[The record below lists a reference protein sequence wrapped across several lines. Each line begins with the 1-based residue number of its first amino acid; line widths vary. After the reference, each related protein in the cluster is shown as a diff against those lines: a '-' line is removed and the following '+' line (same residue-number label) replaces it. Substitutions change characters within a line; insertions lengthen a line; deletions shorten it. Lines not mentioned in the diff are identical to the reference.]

1 MNGKR
6 LMAMG
11 IIVTLSMST
20 VACGKKEET
29 TQTSAVAVEVE
40 NPTTGELTN
49 DTTYIGT
56 VEPQQQVYVI
66 PKVSGTV
73 TATYF
78 EVGDTVKEGDVLFKI
93 DDEAAQLQMASA
105 EASYNQAQAGVTA
118 ATSGSRDLQNYQT
131 ERSIQQLKDSLN
143 DAENN
148 IDDLEDNLGDLR
160 DARGKLG
167 TAKDQAQA
175 GLDAVNS
182 QMVSLEAEL
191 QNLQGDLSTAEEA
204 AKKTAQDANPE
215 ISDEELQAA
224 VSADAD
230 VQKYNASIKDVNAQ
244 ITELKTSQSSAQSAV
259 DQLNSQIQSV
269 EASKTQIKSSISQI
283 EDGKDT
289 IRDNLTTAE
298 QTYAI
303 TQNEVYPETDATYAA
318 QLQAASVGVD
328 SAKMQLDYYTV
339 KAPISG
345 VVEAANVKKEDM
357 AAAGNAAYIISNKDS
372 MTVTF
377 NVTEKAKNTMNEGDH
392 VTVERNGETFDG
404 TITEIGTMAGQQ
416 TKLFQVKATIPGAG
430 DSLPNGVSVKVSATT
445 EKEDGNTLVPFDSLY
460 FSGGDAYVYCVVDNK
475 LVRTSVTVGLM
486 DDDYAVIEDGLD
498 ADSLVVSNWSSKL
511 RNGADAEI
519 VSLNGEAVAP
529 QETESDKETVD
540 EPDSAEEEE
549 TTEDTSADAAADNE
563 ETDNSA
569 SDEEAAES

>member
-1 MNGKR
+1 MNRKR
-6 LMAMG
+6 LIAMG
-11 IIVTLSMST
+11 IIMTLSMST
-20 VACGKKEET
+20 VACGKKEEKT
-29 TQTSAVAVEVE
+29 EISKVAVEVE

-56 VEPQQQVYVI
+56 IEPQQQVYVT

-73 TATYF
+73 TAAYF

-93 DDEAAQLQMASA
+93 DDEAAQLQMKSA
-105 EASYNQAQAGVTA
+105 EASYSQAQAGVTA

-131 ERSIQQLKDSLN
+131 ERSIQQLKDSLD

-148 IDDLEDNLGDLR
+148 IDDLKDNLGDLR

-175 GLDAVNS
+175 GLDAATDAYYGQKDALTQKANDIQAQIDALGEGEDASALEEQKKGV
-182 QMVSLEAEL
+182 EAEL
-191 QNLQGDLSTAEEA
+191 DGY
-204 AKKTAQDANPE
+204 KKAMEQ
-215 ISDEELQAA
+215 
-224 VSADAD
+224 
-230 VQKYNASIKDVNAQ
+230 
-244 ITELKTSQSSAQSAV
+244 AQSAV
-259 DQLNSQIQSV
+259 DQLNSQIQSI

-283 EDGKDT
+283 ENGKDT

-298 QTYAI
+298 QTYSI
-303 TQNEVYPETDATYAA
+303 TQDEVYPETDATYAA

-328 SAKMQLDYYTV
+328 SAKMQLDFYTV

-357 AAAGNAAYIISNKDS
+357 AAAGNPAYIISNKDS

-377 NVTEKAKNTMNEGDH
+377 NVTEKAKNTMNVGDH

-430 DSLPNGVSVKVSATT
+430 DKLPNGVSMKVSATT
-445 EKEDGNTLVPFDSLY
+445 EKEDGNTLVPFDALY

-486 DDDYAVIEDGLD
+486 DDDYAIIEEGLD
-498 ADSLVVSNWSSKL
+498 TDSLVVSNWSSKL

-519 VSLNGEAVAP
+519 VSLNGEAVASP
-529 QETESDKETVD
+529 EQKED
-540 EPDSAEEEE
+540 AAEEE
-549 TTEDTSADAAADNE
+549 TTEDTSADAATENE

-569 SDEEAAES
+569 SDEEAAE

>member
-1 MNGKR
+1 
-6 LMAMG
+6 MG
-11 IIVTLSMST
+11 IIMTLSMST
-20 VACGKKEET
+20 VACGKKEEKT
-29 TQTSAVAVEVE
+29 EISKVAVEVE

-56 VEPQQQVYVI
+56 VEPQQQVYVT

-73 TATYF
+73 TAAYF

-93 DDEAAQLQMASA
+93 DDEAAQLQMKSA
-105 EASYNQAQAGVTA
+105 EASYSQAQAGVTA

-131 ERSIQQLKDSLN
+131 ERSIQQLKDSLD

-175 GLDAVNS
+175 GLDAATDAYYN
-182 QMVSLEAEL
+182 QKTDLEKKMTDIQNQINDLSSGENADSEETKKQISDLTDQKKGVAAEL
-191 QNLQGDLSTAEEA
+191 DGY
-204 AKKTAQDANPE
+204 KKAMDQ
-215 ISDEELQAA
+215 
-224 VSADAD
+224 
-230 VQKYNASIKDVNAQ
+230 
-244 ITELKTSQSSAQSAV
+244 AQSAV

-269 EASKTQIKSSISQI
+269 EASKTQLKSSISQI
-283 EDGKDT
+283 ENGKDT

-298 QTYAI
+298 QTYSI

-328 SAKMQLDYYTV
+328 SAKMQLDFYTV

-357 AAAGNAAYIISNKDS
+357 AAAGNPAYIISNKDS

-377 NVTEKAKNTMNEGDH
+377 NVTEKAKNTMNAGDH

-430 DSLPNGVSVKVSATT
+430 DKLPNGVSVKVSATT
-445 EKEDGNTLVPFDSLY
+445 EKEDGSTLVPFDALY

-486 DDDYAVIEDGLD
+486 DDDHAVIEDGLD

-519 VSLNGEAVAP
+519 VSLNGEAVASP
-529 QETESDKETVD
+529 EQKED
-540 EPDSAEEEE
+540 AAEEE
-549 TTEDTSADAAADNE
+549 TTEDTSADAAAENE

-569 SDEEAAES
+569 SDEEAAE

>member
-1 MNGKR
+1 
-6 LMAMG
+6 MG
-11 IIVTLSMST
+11 IIMTLSMST
-20 VACGKKEET
+20 VACGKKEEKT
-29 TQTSAVAVEVE
+29 EISKVAVEVE

-56 VEPQQQVYVI
+56 VEPQQQVYVT

-73 TATYF
+73 TAAYF

-93 DDEAAQLQMASA
+93 DDEAAQLQMKSA
-105 EASYNQAQAGVTA
+105 EASYSQAQAGVTA

-131 ERSIQQLKDSLN
+131 ERSIQQLKDSLD

-148 IDDLEDNLGDLR
+148 IDDLKDNLGDLR
-160 DARGKLG
+160 DAGGKLG

-175 GLDAVNS
+175 GLDAATDAYYGQKDALTQKANDIQAQIDALGEGEDASALEEQKKGV
-182 QMVSLEAEL
+182 EAEL
-191 QNLQGDLSTAEEA
+191 DGY
-204 AKKTAQDANPE
+204 KKAMEQT
-215 ISDEELQAA
+215 
-224 VSADAD
+224 
-230 VQKYNASIKDVNAQ
+230 
-244 ITELKTSQSSAQSAV
+244 QSAV
-259 DQLNSQIQSV
+259 DQLNSQIQSI

-283 EDGKDT
+283 ENGKDT

-298 QTYAI
+298 QTYSI

-328 SAKMQLDYYTV
+328 SAKMQLDFYTV

-357 AAAGNAAYIISNKDS
+357 AAAGNPAYIISNKDS

-377 NVTEKAKNTMNEGDH
+377 NVTEKAKNTMNVGDH

-430 DSLPNGVSVKVSATT
+430 DKLPNGVSVKVSATT
-445 EKEDGNTLVPFDSLY
+445 EKEDGNTLVPFDALY

-486 DDDYAVIEDGLD
+486 DDDYAIIEEGLD
-498 ADSLVVSNWSSKL
+498 TDSLVVSNWSSKL

-519 VSLNGEAVAP
+519 VSLNGEAVASSE
-529 QETESDKETVD
+529 QKED
-540 EPDSAEEEE
+540 AAEEE
-549 TTEDTSADAAADNE
+549 TTEDTSADAATENE

-569 SDEEAAES
+569 SDEEAAE

>member
-1 MNGKR
+1 MNRKR
-6 LMAMG
+6 LIAMG
-11 IIVTLSMST
+11 IIMTLSMST
-20 VACGKKEET
+20 VACGKKEEKT
-29 TQTSAVAVEVE
+29 EISKVAVEVE

-56 VEPQQQVYVI
+56 VEPQQQVYVT

-73 TATYF
+73 TAAYF

-93 DDEAAQLQMASA
+93 DDEAAQLQMKSA
-105 EASYNQAQAGVTA
+105 EASYSQAEAGVTA

-131 ERSIQQLKDSLN
+131 ERSIQQLKDSLD

-175 GLDAVNS
+175 GLDAATDAYYN
-182 QMVSLEAEL
+182 QKTDLEKKMTDIQNQINDLSSGENADSEETKKQISDLTDQKKGVAAEL
-191 QNLQGDLSTAEEA
+191 DGY
-204 AKKTAQDANPE
+204 KKAMDQ
-215 ISDEELQAA
+215 
-224 VSADAD
+224 
-230 VQKYNASIKDVNAQ
+230 
-244 ITELKTSQSSAQSAV
+244 AQSAV

-269 EASKTQIKSSISQI
+269 EASKTQLKSSISQI
-283 EDGKDT
+283 ENGKDT

-298 QTYAI
+298 QTYSI

-328 SAKMQLDYYTV
+328 SAKMQLDFYTV

-357 AAAGNAAYIISNKDS
+357 AAAGNPAYIISNKDS

-377 NVTEKAKNTMNEGDH
+377 NVTEKAKNTMNVGDH

-430 DSLPNGVSVKVSATT
+430 DKLPNGVSVKVSATT
-445 EKEDGNTLVPFDSLY
+445 EKEDGSTLVPFDALY

-475 LVRTSVTVGLM
+475 LVRTSVAVGLM
-486 DDDYAVIEDGLD
+486 DDDHAIIEEGLD
-498 ADSLVVSNWSSKL
+498 TDSLVVSNWSSKL

-519 VSLNGEAVAP
+519 VSLNGEAVTSP
-529 QETESDKETVD
+529 EQEDD
-540 EPDSAEEEE
+540 AAEEE
-549 TTEDTSADAAADNE
+549 TTEDTSADAAAENE

-569 SDEEAAES
+569 SDEEAAE

>member
-1 MNGKR
+1 MNRKR
-6 LMAMG
+6 LIAMG
-11 IIVTLSMST
+11 IIMTLSMST
-20 VACGKKEET
+20 VACGKKEEKT
-29 TQTSAVAVEVE
+29 EISKVAVEVE

-56 VEPQQQVYVI
+56 VEPQQQVYVT

-73 TATYF
+73 TAAYF

-93 DDEAAQLQMASA
+93 DDEAAQLQMKSA
-105 EASYNQAQAGVTA
+105 EASYSQAQAGVTA

-131 ERSIQQLKDSLN
+131 EEQIRQLKEKLSDADDS
-143 DAENN
+143 
-148 IDDLEDNLGDLR
+148 IDDMEDDL
-160 DARGKLG
+160 DKLREQKG
-167 TAKDQAQA
+167 TASKQVTTTQATVDQLTEALGVQKNALADAQKA
-175 GLDAVNS
+175 YDDAQTALTTASETKTDEDGNEIVPDETALKSLKDAVDSTKKNLELAQSKENELTS
-182 QMVSLEAEL
+182 QLAIAK
-191 QNLQGDLSTAEEA
+191 QGLSTA
-204 AKKTAQDANPE
+204 
-215 ISDEELQAA
+215 QAA
-224 VSADAD
+224 
-230 VQKYNASIKDVNAQ
+230 
-244 ITELKTSQSSAQSAV
+244 
-259 DQLNSQIQSV
+259 LNSIESG
-269 EASKTQIKSSISQI
+269 KTQLKSGI
-283 EDGKDT
+283 EQLKDGKDT
-289 IRDNLTTAE
+289 IQDNLNTAE
-298 QTYAI
+298 QTYSI

-328 SAKMQLDYYTV
+328 SAKMQLDFYTV

-357 AAAGNAAYIISNKDS
+357 AAAGNPAYIISNKDS

-377 NVTEKAKNTMNEGDH
+377 NVTEKAKNTMNVGDH

-430 DSLPNGVSVKVSATT
+430 DKLPNGVSVKVSATT
-445 EKEDGNTLVPFDSLY
+445 EKEDGSTLVPFDALY

-486 DDDYAVIEDGLD
+486 DDDHAIIEDGLD

-519 VSLNGEAVAP
+519 VSLNGEAVASP
-529 QETESDKETVD
+529 EK
-540 EPDSAEEEE
+540 EEEA
-549 TTEDTSADAAADNE
+549 TEDTPADAAAENE
-563 ETDNSA
+563 KTDNSA
-569 SDEEAAES
+569 SDEEAAE

>member
-1 MNGKR
+1 
-6 LMAMG
+6 MG
-11 IIVTLSMST
+11 IIMTLSMST
-20 VACGKKEET
+20 VACGKKEEKT
-29 TQTSAVAVEVE
+29 EISKVAVEVE

-56 VEPQQQVYVI
+56 VEPQQQVYVT

-73 TATYF
+73 TAAYF

-93 DDEAAQLQMASA
+93 DDEAAQLQMKSA
-105 EASYNQAQAGVTA
+105 EASYSQAEAGVTA

-131 ERSIQQLKDSLN
+131 EEQIRQLKEKLSDADDS
-143 DAENN
+143 
-148 IDDLEDNLGDLR
+148 IDDMEDDLDKLR
-160 DARGKLG
+160 DQKKTATSQVSSTQTTVDQLTESLG
-167 TAKDQAQA
+167 VQNEAVQTAQA
-175 GLDAVNS
+175 DVDAAQKALDDAKAAGESETAGEGEDGAETPVPDTSAQQKALELAQANLDAAKSKVEATSS
-182 QMVSLEAEL
+182 QLAIAK
-191 QNLQGDLSTAEEA
+191 QGLSTA
-204 AKKTAQDANPE
+204 
-215 ISDEELQAA
+215 QAA
-224 VSADAD
+224 
-230 VQKYNASIKDVNAQ
+230 
-244 ITELKTSQSSAQSAV
+244 
-259 DQLNSQIQSV
+259 LNSIESG
-269 EASKTQIKSSISQI
+269 KTQLKSGI
-283 EDGKDT
+283 EQLKDGKDT
-289 IRDNLTTAE
+289 IQDNLNTAE
-298 QTYAI
+298 QTYSI

-328 SAKMQLDYYTV
+328 SAKMQLDFYTV

-357 AAAGNAAYIISNKDS
+357 AAAGNSAYIISNKDS

-377 NVTEKAKNTMNEGDH
+377 NVTEKAKNTMNVGDH

-430 DSLPNGVSVKVSATT
+430 DKLPNGVSVKVSATT
-445 EKEDGNTLVPFDSLY
+445 EKEDGSTLVPFDALY

-486 DDDYAVIEDGLD
+486 DDDHAIIEDGLD

-519 VSLNGEAVAP
+519 VSLNGESVASP
-529 QETESDKETVD
+529 EQ
-540 EPDSAEEEE
+540 EEEA
-549 TTEDTSADAAADNE
+549 TEDTPADAAAETE

-569 SDEEAAES
+569 SDEEAAE

>member
-1 MNGKR
+1 
-6 LMAMG
+6 MG
-11 IIVTLSMST
+11 IIMTLSMST
-20 VACGKKEET
+20 VACGKKEEKT
-29 TQTSAVAVEVE
+29 EISKVAVEVE

-56 VEPQQQVYVI
+56 VEPQQQVYVT

-73 TATYF
+73 TAAYF

-93 DDEAAQLQMASA
+93 DDEAAQLQMKSA
-105 EASYNQAQAGVTA
+105 EASYSQAEAGVTA

-131 ERSIQQLKDSLN
+131 ERSIQQLKDSLD

-148 IDDLEDNLGDLR
+148 IDDLKDNLGDLR

-191 QNLQGDLSTAEEA
+191 QNLQGDLEKAKNDVKTENPDMSEADLEDAINNDATVKDCNTAIE
-204 AKKTAQDANPE
+204 K
-215 ISDEELQAA
+215 
-224 VSADAD
+224 
-230 VQKYNASIKDVNAQ
+230 VNEQ

-283 EDGKDT
+283 ENGKDT

-298 QTYAI
+298 QTYSI

-328 SAKMQLDYYTV
+328 SAKMQLDFYTV

-357 AAAGNAAYIISNKDS
+357 AAAGNPAYIISNKDS

-377 NVTEKAKNTMNEGDH
+377 NVTEKAKNTMNVGDH

-430 DSLPNGVSVKVSATT
+430 DKLPNGVSVKVSATT
-445 EKEDGNTLVPFDSLY
+445 EKEDGSTLVPFDALY

-486 DDDYAVIEDGLD
+486 DDDHAIIEDGLD

-519 VSLNGEAVAP
+519 VSLNGEAVASP
-529 QETESDKETVD
+529 EQ
-540 EPDSAEEEE
+540 EEEA
-549 TTEDTSADAAADNE
+549 TEDTPADAAAENE
-563 ETDNSA
+563 KTDNSA
-569 SDEEAAES
+569 SDEEAAE

>member
-1 MNGKR
+1 MNRKR
-6 LMAMG
+6 LIAMG
-11 IIVTLSMST
+11 IIMTLSMST
-20 VACGKKEET
+20 VACGKKEEKT
-29 TQTSAVAVEVE
+29 EISKVAVEVE

-56 VEPQQQVYVI
+56 VEPQQQVYVT

-73 TATYF
+73 TAAYF

-93 DDEAAQLQMASA
+93 DDEAAQLQMKSA
-105 EASYNQAQAGVTA
+105 EASYSQAQAGVTA

-131 ERSIQQLKDSLN
+131 ERSIQQLKDSLD

-175 GLDAVNS
+175 GLDAATDAYYGQKDALIQKANDIQAQIDALGEGEDASALEEQKKGV
-182 QMVSLEAEL
+182 EAEL
-191 QNLQGDLSTAEEA
+191 DGY
-204 AKKTAQDANPE
+204 KKTMEQ
-215 ISDEELQAA
+215 
-224 VSADAD
+224 
-230 VQKYNASIKDVNAQ
+230 
-244 ITELKTSQSSAQSAV
+244 AQSAV
-259 DQLNSQIQSV
+259 DQLNSQIQSI

-283 EDGKDT
+283 ENGKDT

-298 QTYAI
+298 QTYSI

-328 SAKMQLDYYTV
+328 SAKMQLDFYTV

-357 AAAGNAAYIISNKDS
+357 AATGNPAYIISNKDS

-377 NVTEKAKNTMNEGDH
+377 NVTEKAKNTMNVGDH

-430 DSLPNGVSVKVSATT
+430 DKLPNGVSVKVNATT
-445 EKEDGNTLVPFDSLY
+445 EKEDGSTLVPFDALY

-486 DDDYAVIEDGLD
+486 DDDHAIIEEGLD
-498 ADSLVVSNWSSKL
+498 TDSLVVSNWSSKL

-519 VSLNGEAVAP
+519 VSLNGEAVASP
-529 QETESDKETVD
+529 EQ
-540 EPDSAEEEE
+540 EEEA
-549 TTEDTSADAAADNE
+549 TEDTSADAAAENE

-569 SDEEAAES
+569 SDEEAAE

>member
-519 VSLNGEAVAP
+519 VSLNGEAVTP
-529 QETESDKETVD
+529 QETESGEETVD
-540 EPDSAEEEE
+540 ETDSAEEEE

>member
-1 MNGKR
+1 MNRKR
-6 LMAMG
+6 LIAMG
-11 IIVTLSMST
+11 IIMTLSMST
-20 VACGKKEET
+20 VACGKKEEKT
-29 TQTSAVAVEVE
+29 EISKVAVEVE

-56 VEPQQQVYVI
+56 VEPQQQVYVT

-73 TATYF
+73 TAAYV

-93 DDEAAQLQMASA
+93 DDEAAQLQMKSA
-105 EASYNQAQAGVTA
+105 EASYSQAEAGVTA

-131 ERSIQQLKDSLN
+131 ERSIQQLKDSLD

-204 AKKTAQDANPE
+204 AKRAAKDANPD
-215 ISDEELQAA
+215 ISDEDLQAA

-230 VQKYNASIKDVNAQ
+230 VQRYNVSIKDVNAQ

-269 EASKTQIKSSISQI
+269 EASKTQLKSSISQI
-283 EDGKDT
+283 ENGKDT

-298 QTYAI
+298 QTYSI

-328 SAKMQLDYYTV
+328 SAKMQLDFYTV

-357 AAAGNAAYIISNKDS
+357 AAAGNPAYIISNKDS

-377 NVTEKAKNTMNEGDH
+377 NVTEKAKNTMNVGDH

-430 DSLPNGVSVKVSATT
+430 DKLPNGVSVKVSATT
-445 EKEDGNTLVPFDSLY
+445 EKEDGSTLVPFDALY

-486 DDDYAVIEDGLD
+486 DDDHAIIEDGLD
-498 ADSLVVSNWSSKL
+498 ADSLVVSNWSSRL

-519 VSLNGEAVAP
+519 VSLNGEAVTP
-529 QETESDKETVD
+529 QEQEDD
-540 EPDSAEEEE
+540 AAEEE
-549 TTEDTSADAAADNE
+549 TTEDTSADAAAENE

-569 SDEEAAES
+569 SDEEAAE

>member
-1 MNGKR
+1 MNRKR
-6 LMAMG
+6 LIAMG
-11 IIVTLSMST
+11 IIMTLSMST
-20 VACGKKEET
+20 VACGKKEEKT
-29 TQTSAVAVEVE
+29 EISKVAVEVE

-56 VEPQQQVYVI
+56 IEPQQQVYVT

-73 TATYF
+73 TAAYF

-93 DDEAAQLQMASA
+93 DDEAAQLQMKSA
-105 EASYNQAQAGVTA
+105 EASYSQAQAGVTA

-131 ERSIQQLKDSLN
+131 ERSIQQLKDSLD

-204 AKKTAQDANPE
+204 AKKAAKDANPD
-215 ISDEELQAA
+215 ISDEDLQAA

-269 EASKTQIKSSISQI
+269 EASKTQLKSSISQI
-283 EDGKDT
+283 ENGKDT

-298 QTYAI
+298 QTYSI

-328 SAKMQLDYYTV
+328 SAKMQLDFYTV

-357 AAAGNAAYIISNKDS
+357 AAAGNPAYIISNKDS

-377 NVTEKAKNTMNEGDH
+377 NVTENAKNTMNVGDH

-430 DSLPNGVSVKVSATT
+430 DKLPNGVSVKVSATT
-445 EKEDGNTLVPFDSLY
+445 EKEDGSTLVPFDALY

-486 DDDYAVIEDGLD
+486 DDDHAIIEEGLD

-519 VSLNGEAVAP
+519 VSLNGETVTP
-529 QETESDKETVD
+529 QEQEDD
-540 EPDSAEEEE
+540 AAEEE
-549 TTEDTSADAAADNE
+549 TTEDTSADAAAENE

-569 SDEEAAES
+569 SDEEAAE

>member
-1 MNGKR
+1 MNRKR
-6 LMAMG
+6 LIAMG
-11 IIVTLSMST
+11 IIMTLSMST
-20 VACGKKEET
+20 VACGKKEEKT
-29 TQTSAVAVEVE
+29 EISKVAVEVE

-56 VEPQQQVYVI
+56 VEPQQQVYVT

-73 TATYF
+73 TAAYF

-93 DDEAAQLQMASA
+93 DDEAAQLQMKSA
-105 EASYNQAQAGVTA
+105 EASYSQAEAGVTA

-131 ERSIQQLKDSLN
+131 ERSIQQLKDSLD

-191 QNLQGDLSTAEEA
+191 QNLQGDLEK
-204 AKKTAQDANPE
+204 AKNDVKTANPDMSEADLEDAINN
-215 ISDEELQAA
+215 
-224 VSADAD
+224 DAT
-230 VQKYNASIKDVNAQ
+230 VKNCNTAIEKVNAQ

-269 EASKTQIKSSISQI
+269 EASKTQLKSSISQI
-283 EDGKDT
+283 ENGKDT

-298 QTYAI
+298 QTYSI

-328 SAKMQLDYYTV
+328 SAKMQLDFYTV

-357 AAAGNAAYIISNKDS
+357 AAAGNPAYIISNKDS

-377 NVTEKAKNTMNEGDH
+377 NVTEKAKNTMNVGDH

-430 DSLPNGVSVKVSATT
+430 DKLPNGVSVKVSATT
-445 EKEDGNTLVPFDSLY
+445 EKEDGSTLVSFDALY

-486 DDDYAVIEDGLD
+486 DDDHAIIEEGLD
-498 ADSLVVSNWSSKL
+498 TDSLVVSNWSSKL

-519 VSLNGEAVAP
+519 VSLNGEAVASP
-529 QETESDKETVD
+529 EQKEN
-540 EPDSAEEEE
+540 AAEEE
-549 TTEDTSADAAADNE
+549 TTEDTSADAAAENE

-569 SDEEAAES
+569 SDEEAAE

>member
-1 MNGKR
+1 MNRKR
-6 LMAMG
+6 LIAMG
-11 IIVTLSMST
+11 IIMTLSMST
-20 VACGKKEET
+20 VACGKKEEKT
-29 TQTSAVAVEVE
+29 EISKVAVEVE

-56 VEPQQQVYVI
+56 IEPQQQVYVT

-73 TATYF
+73 TAAYF

-93 DDEAAQLQMASA
+93 DDEAAQLQMKSA
-105 EASYNQAQAGVTA
+105 EASYSQAQAGVTA

-131 ERSIQQLKDSLN
+131 ERSIQQLKDSLD

-148 IDDLEDNLGDLR
+148 IDDLKDNLGDLR
-160 DARGKLG
+160 DAGGKLG

-175 GLDAVNS
+175 GLDAATDAYYN
-182 QMVSLEAEL
+182 QKTDLEKKMTDIQNQINDLLSGENADSEETKKQISDLTDQKKGVAAEL
-191 QNLQGDLSTAEEA
+191 DGY
-204 AKKTAQDANPE
+204 KKAMDR
-215 ISDEELQAA
+215 
-224 VSADAD
+224 
-230 VQKYNASIKDVNAQ
+230 
-244 ITELKTSQSSAQSAV
+244 AQSTV
-259 DQLNSQIQSV
+259 DQLNSQI
-269 EASKTQIKSSISQI
+269 EGINASKTQIKSSISQI
-283 EDGKDT
+283 ENGKDT

-298 QTYAI
+298 QTYSI

-328 SAKMQLDYYTV
+328 SAKMQLDFYTV

-357 AAAGNAAYIISNKDS
+357 AAAGNPAYIISNKDS

-377 NVTEKAKNTMNEGDH
+377 NVTEKAKNTMNVGDH

-430 DSLPNGVSVKVSATT
+430 DKLPNGVSVKVSATT
-445 EKEDGNTLVPFDSLY
+445 EKEDGSTLVSFDALY

-486 DDDYAVIEDGLD
+486 DDDHAIIEDGLD

-519 VSLNGEAVAP
+519 VSLNGEAVASP
-529 QETESDKETVD
+529 EQKED
-540 EPDSAEEEE
+540 AAEEE
-549 TTEDTSADAAADNE
+549 TTEDTSADAAAENE

-569 SDEEAAES
+569 SDEEAAE